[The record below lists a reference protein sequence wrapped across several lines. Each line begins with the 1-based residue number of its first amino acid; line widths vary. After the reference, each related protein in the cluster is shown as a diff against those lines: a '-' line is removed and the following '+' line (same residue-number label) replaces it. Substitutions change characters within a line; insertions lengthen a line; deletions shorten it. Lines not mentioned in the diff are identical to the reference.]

1 MTRLIQ
7 ILPFSLLAFCLAQ
20 EDSGLYVN
28 RIKIETFH
36 NNLGNDK
43 VFTYYVADSFDQSQK
58 DNFKTEAG
66 SIGNLYED
74 DYAADTATCTN
85 TECPKLRR
93 IFAHATTADGT
104 RIIDA
109 DIKARTG
116 ATSAKPIGFVA
127 PYPGYCS
134 SDDSLPIIEMYSE
147 SLKKYAY
154 WSPAQPGQLVNLAST
169 TVDKSRY
176 DPVRLVGYAL
186 SPDSEKLV
194 LENAQPDFVKSI
206 GKSNYTH
213 SFVLA
218 YQIIQASNSEGGL
231 ANIVGPPMVDQWTG
245 ASKQFPT
252 IKNTGIFLSGK
263 ITNAATQAL
272 ERACGTRN
280 ALWNAWDAGRKN
292 VNLHVR
298 TVPAQYFPLAS
309 AGYTFR
315 ENRAGC
321 GGIKGLAAL
330 REFQHKTNQGH
341 FTYENDPAKIQTLL
355 ATGEWTQTT
364 KDLGYTTLD
373 QIGFALFNRVI

>member
-7 ILPFSLLAFCLAQ
+7 ILPFSLFAFCLAQ

-93 IFAHATTADGT
+93 IFAHANAADGT

-109 DIKARTG
+109 DIKTRIG

-213 SFVLA
+213 SFALT
-218 YQIIQASNSEGGL
+218 YQIIQGTSTEGL
-231 ANIVGPPMVDQWTG
+231 ANIVGPPIVDQQMG

-252 IKNTGIFLSGK
+252 TKNTGIFLTGK
-263 ITNAATQAL
+263 LTSAATQAL

-280 ALWNAWDAGRKN
+280 VLFSAWDGGKVN

-298 TVPAQYFPLAS
+298 TVLSPYTALAS

-330 REFQHKTNQGH
+330 REFQHKTKQGH
-341 FTYENDPAKIQTLL
+341 YTYENDPAKIQTLL
-355 ATGEWTQTT
+355 ATGEWTQTA